1 MSIISLQQSIGRSDR
16 ALWDDT
22 KRFNK
27 GELSLDSPVGWN
39 KYYNLVYLV
48 VDSDESFAERVKEI
62 VGYLLSEGI
71 PEDAWDISELVD
83 DEKGGAEYKK
93 PDFSPGISVNVKFDS
108 KKFNQMIQQ
117 VKIETI
123 EEEKRIQTALVENLE
138 RDKINS
144 MDWLDLMN
152 SKSI

>member
-1 MSIISLQQSIGRSDR
+1 MLIKL
-16 ALWDDT
+16 
-22 KRFNK
+22 
-27 GELSLDSPVGWN
+27 
-39 KYYNLVYLV
+39 
-48 VDSDESFAERVKEI
+48 
-62 VGYLLSEGI
+62 
-71 PEDAWDISELVD
+71 SELVD

-117 VKIETI
+117 VKIEII
-123 EEEKRIQTALVENLE
+123 EEEKRIQTELEENLE

>member
-1 MSIISLQQSIGRSDR
+1 M
-16 ALWDDT
+16 
-22 KRFNK
+22 
-27 GELSLDSPVGWN
+27 
-39 KYYNLVYLV
+39 

-62 VGYLLSEGI
+62 IGYLLNEGI
-71 PEDAWDISELVD
+71 PEDARDISELVD
-83 DEKGGAEYKK
+83 DEKGGSDYKK
-93 PDFSPGISVNVKFDS
+93 PDFSPGISANVKFDS

-117 VKIETI
+117 VKIEII
-123 EEEKRIQTALVENLE
+123 EEEKRIQTELEENLE